1 MSPLRLEIVTQER
14 VVYSQDVDMVVAPG
28 IDGVLGIL
36 PHHTPL
42 LTSLRSG
49 ELKIKHGGQ
58 EEFFAVSG
66 GFMEVRPD
74 KVIILAETAELADE
88 IDFSRAEE
96 ARERAEKALKEKPP
110 GVDLARIEG
119 ALRRSQVR
127 LKVARRKQRRAGP
140 PERL

>member
-1 MSPLRLEIVTQER
+1 MEIVTQER

-42 LTSLRSG
+42 LTSLRPG
-49 ELKIKHGGQ
+49 ELKIKRSGQ
-58 EEFFAVSG
+58 EEFLAVSG

-74 KVIILAETAELADE
+74 KVIILAETAEHADE
-88 IDFSRAEE
+88 IDLSRAEA
-96 ARERAEKALKEKPP
+96 ARESAEKALKERPA
-110 GVDLARIEG
+110 GMDLARIEG

-127 LKVARRKQRRAGP
+127 LKVARRKMRSGSP
-140 PERL
+140 DRL